1 MSKDMII
8 LLYGVCTYRLNQK
21 LNEIKNLYRQKHK
34 NSLDLQCFDNEASS
48 GTSGQKMIAI
58 EDLKNDFQQS
68 SMFKEKKLFI
78 VKDMFDNKELKEG
91 FLENAKIFLES
102 EDIILLFQEGKIPS
116 NDALLKFLKKSKN
129 VKICEFEPLETEKLR
144 SWVKRQFKDSQV
156 DIEPEALKEL
166 IDFVGNNLWRMS
178 NEIKKII
185 SFKRKGS
192 VSNQDIETLIEP
204 KIDVDIFKTIDAI
217 ALRNKKQALKLIRG
231 HLEKGDYP
239 LLILSMINF
248 QFRNIVIV
256 KDMMEKNISYSDILR
271 KTKLHPFVVRKSC
284 NLARKFSKEELKKI
298 YQDIFKVDFNIK
310 TGKIEPQTA
319 LDILIAQ
326 I

>member
-1 MSKDMII
+1 MII
-8 LLYGVCTYRLNQK
+8 LLYGACTYRLNQK
-21 LNEIKNLYRQKHK
+21 LNEIKKLYQQKHK
-34 NSLDLQCFDNEASS
+34 NSLDLKCFDDKASS
-48 GTSGQKMIAI
+48 GTSGQKIIAI

-68 SMFKEKKLFI
+68 SMFKGKKLFI
-78 VKDMFDNKELKEG
+78 VKGMFDNKKLKEE
-91 FLENAKIFLES
+91 FLENVKIFLES

-116 NDALLKFLKKSKN
+116 SGALLKFLKRSKN
-129 VKICEFEPLETEKLR
+129 VKICEFKPLEAEKLR
-144 SWVKRQFKDSQV
+144 SWTRRQFKDSRV
-156 DIEPEALKEL
+156 DIEPEALKKL

-185 SFKRKGS
+185 SFKGKGS
-192 VSNQDIETLIEP
+192 VSIQDIETLIEP
-204 KIDVDIFKTIDAI
+204 KIDADIFKTIDAI
-217 ALRNKKQALKLIRG
+217 ALRDKKQALKLIRE

-248 QFRNIVIV
+248 QFRNIVII
-256 KDMMEKNISYSDILR
+256 KDMMEKNIPYGDILR

>member
-1 MSKDMII
+1 MII
-8 LLYGVCTYRLNQK
+8 LLYGACTYRLNQK
-21 LNEIKNLYRQKHK
+21 LNEIKKLYQQKHK
-34 NSLDLQCFDNEASS
+34 NSLDLKCFDNKASS
-48 GTSGQKMIAI
+48 GTSGQKIIAI

-78 VKDMFDNKELKEG
+78 VKGMFDDKELKEE

-116 NDALLKFLKKSKN
+116 SGALLKFLKKSKN
-129 VKICEFEPLETEKLR
+129 VKICEFKPLEAEKLI
-144 SWVKRQFKDSQV
+144 SWAKRQFKDSQV
-156 DIEPEALKEL
+156 DIEPEALKKL

-192 VSNQDIETLIEP
+192 VSIQDIKTLIEP
-204 KIDVDIFKTIDAI
+204 KIDADIFKTIDAI
-217 ALRNKKQALKLIRG
+217 ALRDKKQALKLIRE

-284 NLARKFSKEELKKI
+284 NLAKKFSKEELKKI